1 MFSNPKKNLDQFDIL
16 AGQRVVDFGAGAG
29 YYTFPLSH
37 LVGPTGMVVALDIKK
52 DLLLTIKR
60 EANKTHLFNI
70 ETVWADLESPLG
82 SRLKDGSMERGV
94 VSNFLF
100 QVKNR
105 ENFVK
110 EIRRVIKPGGKVL
123 VVDWTDSFG
132 GIGPDKETIFPKEN
146 CRKLFL
152 DNDFTLERE
161 IQAGAHHYGF
171 VFKRN

>member
-1 MFSNPKKNLDQFDIL
+1 MFSNPKKNLEQFDIL
-16 AGQRVVDFGAGAG
+16 PGQKVVDFGAGAG
-29 YYTFPLSH
+29 YYTFPLSN
-37 LVGPTGMVVALDIKK
+37 LVGPTGMVVALDVKK

-60 EANKTHLFNI
+60 EANKTHLFNV
-70 ETVWADLESPLG
+70 EAVWADLETPLG
-82 SRLKDGSMERGV
+82 SRLKDASMERGV

-105 ENFVK
+105 ENFVA

-123 VVDWTDSFG
+123 VTDWTDSFG
-132 GIGPDKETIFPKEN
+132 GIGPDKKTIFPKEN

-152 DNDFTLERE
+152 DNDFALERE
-161 IQAGAHHYGF
+161 IQAGVHHYGF